1 MTSLIVEPFLSY
13 DVLVY
18 VGLISILLVG
28 TVIYTVRKSFQ
39 TNNDFT
45 RLGSSSNHSEYD
57 GSVND
62 DEMIKTKNIVPIN
75 QNTASSTSTEGDGN
89 GTSTVK
95 DFIKKGQSFFKQNLG
110 QKVTQYSVVKSPFSI
125 VDDEEDDDNDDDH
138 DDGGVKINE
147 YYNSKTSITGK
158 YGDDL
163 DAYNGEF
170 SQEADGKDVG
180 SDDED
185 NNEYDENDD
194 EYDDVSDELEA
205 KL

>member
-1 MTSLIVEPFLSY
+1 
-13 DVLVY
+13 VLVY

-57 GSVND
+57 SSVND
-62 DEMIKTKNIVPIN
+62 DEMIKTKNIDPIN
-75 QNTASSTSTEGDGN
+75 QNTASTTTTEGDGN

-95 DFIKKGQSFFKQNLG
+95 DFIKKGQSFFKKNLG

-125 VDDEEDDDNDDDH
+125 VDDEEDDDNDDG
-138 DDGGVKINE
+138 GGVKINE

-185 NNEYDENDD
+185 NDEYDENDD
-194 EYDDVSDELEA
+194 EYDDDSDELEA